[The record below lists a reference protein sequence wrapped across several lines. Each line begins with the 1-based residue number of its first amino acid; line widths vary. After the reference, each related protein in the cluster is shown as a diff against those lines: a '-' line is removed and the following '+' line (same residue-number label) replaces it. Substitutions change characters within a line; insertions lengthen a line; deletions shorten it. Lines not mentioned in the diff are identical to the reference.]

1 MEEKVCQRLS
11 VGLFGRCCPNRHGS
25 DSFLRASI
33 HLFQSKKACVY
44 TELVPPWESLAL
56 MSDITNV
63 GKELDLFFNWT
74 PREGNEAAHWIASA
88 STSSLVCNWV
98 SNPPFFLSILCKDA
112 SVS

>member
-1 MEEKVCQRLS
+1 
-11 VGLFGRCCPNRHGS
+11 
-25 DSFLRASI
+25 
-33 HLFQSKKACVY
+33 
-44 TELVPPWESLAL
+44 

-98 SNPPFFLSILCKDA
+98 SNPPFFISILCKDA